1 MRKKVNMK
9 LFKTTWQHIRRSP
22 YQALAAVGIMT
33 LTLFVSSIFFLTAA
47 GSAAILSYFES
58 KPQITAFFTDEKSK
72 EEIANLEEKLKSTG
86 QVLKIKYVSKEEA
99 LAIYR
104 EQNKNDP
111 LLLEMVTANILPA
124 SLEVSAKDAKFLGD
138 LAKILKAEGGIEE
151 VVYQK
156 DVVDALVAWTGAVRR
171 IGIILVGFLTI
182 VSLLIVLTVIAMKI
196 ALKKEEI
203 GILRL
208 VGASNWYIRMPFLL
222 EGAFYGVV
230 GGLVSWII
238 CLILLFYAT
247 PYLSS
252 FLAGIPILPISPIF
266 MLALLAGLVLAGVG
280 VGVGGSLLSIWRYLK
295 S

>member
-1 MRKKVNMK
+1 MK

-58 KPQITAFFTDEKSK
+58 KPQITAFFTDEKK
-72 EEIANLEEKLKSTG
+72 VEEIANLEEKLKSTG
-86 QVLKIKYVSKEEA
+86 QVAQVKYVSKEEA

-104 EQNKNDP
+104 EQNKGDP

-124 SLEVSAKDAKFLGD
+124 SLEVSAKDAKFLAD
-138 LAKILKAEGGIEE
+138 LAKILKAEPGIEE

-156 DVVDALVAWTGAVRR
+156 DVVDALVAWTGAIRK

-182 VSLLIVLTVIAMKI
+182 VSLLIILTVIAMKI
-196 ALKKEEI
+196 ALRREEI
-203 GILRL
+203 EILKL
-208 VGASNWYIRMPFLL
+208 VGASNWYIRAPFLL
-222 EGAFYGVV
+222 EGAFYGTV
-230 GGLVSWII
+230 GAIVSWII
-238 CLILLFYAT
+238 SCLLLLYAT
-247 PYLSS
+247 PYLAS
-252 FLAGIPILPISPIF
+252 FLVGIPILPVSPIF
-266 MLALLAGLVLAGVG
+266 MLALLGGLVLVGAGVG
-280 VGVGGSLLSIWRYLK
+280 GFGSLLALWRYLK